1 MQVPLQI
8 VFEHLD
14 HSEAI
19 ETRIRSEA
27 EKLERYYERITS
39 VRVVVDR
46 PRHRHHKGD
55 TYVVRIL
62 IAVPGAEEIAV
73 SRDPSATGRHEDILV
88 TIRDAFDAA
97 RRQLQDMTRERG
109 GQHKVHEERPYGTI
123 SALNPDRD
131 HGFIASAD
139 GREIYFHRN
148 SVADTKLEEL
158 QIGQKVTFA
167 ESIGDKGPQA
177 TFVKP
182 LG

>member
-19 ETRIRSEA
+19 EARIRSEA
-27 EKLERYYERITS
+27 QKLERYYERITS
-39 VRVVVDR
+39 VRVVVGR

-55 TYVVRIL
+55 TYAVRIL
-62 IAVPGAEEIAV
+62 IAVPGAKEIAV
-73 SRDPSATGRHEDILV
+73 SRDPAETGRHEDVLV

-97 RRQLQDMTRERG
+97 RRQLQDTTHERD
-109 GQHKVHEERPYGTI
+109 GQYKVHEERPSGTI
-123 SALNPDRD
+123 SALHPDRD
-131 HGFIASAD
+131 HGFIAAAD

-148 SVADTKLEEL
+148 SVAGMKLDEL
-158 QIGQKVTFA
+158 QIGQKVIFA

-182 LG
+182 QG